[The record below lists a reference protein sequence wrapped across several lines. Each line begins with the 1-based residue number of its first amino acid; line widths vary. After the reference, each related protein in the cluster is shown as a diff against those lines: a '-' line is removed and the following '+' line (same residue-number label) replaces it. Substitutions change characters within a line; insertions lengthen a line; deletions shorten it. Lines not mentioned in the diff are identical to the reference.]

1 MLSPMTDKRP
11 MVLVVDD
18 NDAMRKLLVA
28 DLTQDTTLR
37 VEEASTGA
45 EALKKAV
52 SPDCA
57 VIVLDMILPDTD
69 GLQFIEQLREVRP
82 DTPSIIAITGASQ
95 SLVPDSIIEGPYR
108 GLVSAIFRKPIDR
121 VKLRETVVFCAR
133 RWVFTSSAPRR
144 PFPPAAGGKD
154 PESPP

>member
-1 MLSPMTDKRP
+1 MTDKRP

-28 DLTQDTTLR
+28 DLTQDTTLG

-82 DTPSIIAITGASQ
+82 DMPSIIAITGASQ

-121 VKLRETVVFCAR
+121 VKLRETVVFCAQ
-133 RWVFTSSAPRR
+133 T
-144 PFPPAAGGKD
+144 
-154 PESPP
+154 